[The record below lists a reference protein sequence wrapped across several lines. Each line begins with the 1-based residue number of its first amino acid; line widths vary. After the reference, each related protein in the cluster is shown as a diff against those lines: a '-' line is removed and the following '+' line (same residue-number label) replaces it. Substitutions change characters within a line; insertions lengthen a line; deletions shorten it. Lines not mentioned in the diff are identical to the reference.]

1 MEVREVTI
9 TSMASS
15 DRLPHQDK
23 IPGGSS
29 IDWID
34 NTAVERDNG
43 VNERDVKVTYSPL
56 WHCVRVLTSCQFL
69 LLWPLETTDTDDYK

>member
-9 TSMASS
+9 TTVASS
-15 DRLPHQDK
+15 DRLPYQDK

-29 IDWID
+29 INRTD

-43 VNERDVKVTYSPL
+43 INERDVEVS
-56 WHCVRVLTSCQFL
+56 
-69 LLWPLETTDTDDYK
+69 